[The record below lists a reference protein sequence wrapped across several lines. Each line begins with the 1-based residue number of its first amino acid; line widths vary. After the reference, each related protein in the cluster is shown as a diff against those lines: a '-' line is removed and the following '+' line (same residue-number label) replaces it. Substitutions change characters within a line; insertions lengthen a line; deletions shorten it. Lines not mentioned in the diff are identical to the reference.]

1 MMLLLDIGNSRLK
14 WATWDG
20 HALADSIALEH
31 GGDPAAVIAVL
42 PAMSPA
48 AVWIAQV
55 MGAPHE
61 QNIAGAIQ
69 QRFGL
74 APKLAHSREQY
85 LGFKCA
91 YADASRLG
99 VDRWLMLL
107 AAWREQRGACCVV
120 SAGTALTFDAVDAA
134 GQHLGGFIAPG
145 LAAMLKATLGSTRF
159 ATFDL
164 GADYGSGLGD
174 DTEACVRQGAFL
186 ACVGAVD
193 RGLSAAGVSGP
204 RFICGGDAATLL
216 PGLGAGWQHRRDLV
230 LEGLLVLAR
239 QSA

>member
-20 HALADSIALEH
+20 RALGASSALEH
-31 GGDPAAVIAVL
+31 GGDPAAALATL
-42 PAMSPA
+42 PAMTPT

-55 MGAPHE
+55 MGAKHE
-61 QNIAGAIQ
+61 QNLASAIQ
-69 QRFGL
+69 ARFGL
-74 APKLAHSREQY
+74 APKFARSHDQY
-85 LGFKCA
+85 LGLKCA

-107 AAWREQRGACCVV
+107 AAWCEQRGACCVV
-120 SAGTALTFDAVDAA
+120 SAGTALTFDAVDAQ

-145 LAAMLKATLGSTRF
+145 LAAMLRATLGSTRF

-164 GADYGSGLGD
+164 GADYSGGLGD

-193 RGLSAAGVSGP
+193 RGLGAADVSGP

-216 PGLGAGWQHRRDLV
+216 PQLGAGWQHRHDLV